1 LPRFGATRAGLRY
14 SSRPVGSS
22 NELDEEETL
31 APGTELGRYQI
42 ARLLGRGGMGS
53 VYEAIHRD
61 LKKRV
66 AIKTLHPAVAA
77 MPGARARFLREGEA
91 ASRIRHPNVVDVTDV
106 ATEGAIS
113 YLVMEYLEGEDL
125 SALIARTGPLP
136 VAKAVD
142 LLLPVFAAIA
152 VAHDEGVIHR
162 DLKPEN
168 IFLARGRIGGIEPKV
183 LDFGISKL
191 TSSGTGNTLALTGT
205 GASMGTP
212 YYIAPEQVRSA
223 AGVDARSDQYALG
236 AILYECMTG
245 RRAHQ
250 GETIYEVIRSVGE
263 GSFPRPRAHRPDL
276 PVEIEQVILRAMA
289 LDPARRFP
297 SVRALGRSL
306 LGFAS
311 PGPRAQW
318 AASLEVDDS
327 DPLPSSQRPTQAQVG
342 QSPIEQSQPGGTVV
356 FATPAPSAAG
366 PAGSRPP
373 ANTTFGSSAAQIVL
387 PARNRSS
394 WLAGG
399 VVVLGAVAVIAYL
412 VTSPSAHHPRTPE
425 TQRPTE
431 NVQETSAAAGPSNR
445 PARYRVSVAAT
456 PRTAAFDLDGARLG
470 TGRIDEE
477 LPLDGTEHTLV
488 VSAAGFV
495 SARITFRDRAPAEDV
510 SLDPIPAAP
519 RPPEPTASTDRPSR
533 SAPVHHAHAGA
544 DHDRPAAAPPAAGKP
559 APSVRRTENGAAI
572 IDD

>member
-1 LPRFGATRAGLRY
+1 
-14 SSRPVGSS
+14 VGPS
-22 NELDEEETL
+22 NEFDEEAQL

-42 ARLLGRGGMGS
+42 VRLLGRGGMGS
-53 VYEAIHRD
+53 VYEAMHRD

-66 AIKTLHPAVAA
+66 ALKTLHPAVAA
-77 MPGARARFLREGEA
+77 TPGARARFLREGEA

-106 ATEGAIS
+106 ATEGTTS
-113 YLVMEYLEGEDL
+113 YLVMEFLEGEDL

-136 VAKAVD
+136 ISKAID

-168 IFLARGRIGGIEPKV
+168 IFLARGRIGGIDPKV

-191 TSSGTGNTLALTGT
+191 SSSGGGNTLALTGT

-212 YYIAPEQVRSA
+212 YYVAPEQVRSA

-263 GSFPRPRAHRPDL
+263 GAFPPPRAYRPDL
-276 PVEIEQVILRAMA
+276 PVEVEEVILRAMA
-289 LDPARRFP
+289 LEPARRFP
-297 SVRALGRSL
+297 SVRALGRAL
-306 LGFAS
+306 LAFAS
-311 PGPRAQW
+311 PGPCAQW
-318 AASLEVDDS
+318 APELEGG
-327 DPLPSSQRPTQAQVG
+327 DPDALPSSQRATQAQIA
-342 QSPIEQSQPGGTVV
+342 QSPSSQSQPGGTVA
-356 FATPAPSAAG
+356 FTTPAPSNAR
-366 PAGSRPP
+366 PASSRPP
-373 ANTTFGSSAAQIVL
+373 GDTTFGSSAAQITL
-387 PARNRSS
+387 RPRNQTG

-399 VVVLGAVAVIAYL
+399 VVVLAAAAVVAYV
-412 VTSPSAHHPRTPE
+412 VTSSSRHHPRGPE
-425 TQRPTE
+425 APRPIE
-431 NVQETSAAAGPSNR
+431 NVQETSASAGPKL
-445 PARYRVSVAAT
+445 PARYRVSIAAT
-456 PRTAAFDLDGARLG
+456 PRAAAFELDGTRVG

-477 LPLDGTEHTLV
+477 LPLDGAEHTLF

-495 SARITFRDRAPAEDV
+495 PSKITFRDRAPARDV
-510 SLDPIPAAP
+510 TLDPLPPPKAVEMP
-519 RPPEPTASTDRPSR
+519 RSTDRPSR
-533 SAPVHHAHAGA
+533 SAPVRHAHAGTA
-544 DHDRPAAAPPAAGKP
+544 HDKLPATAPPAAKP
-559 APSVRRTENGAAI
+559 TPSVRRTENGAAI

>member
-1 LPRFGATRAGLRY
+1 MA
-14 SSRPVGSS
+14 SSS
-22 NELDEEETL
+22 ELDEEEKL

-42 ARLLGRGGMGS
+42 ARLLGRGGMGT

-77 MPGARARFLREGEA
+77 TPGARARFLREGEA

-106 ATEGAIS
+106 ATEGSIS
-113 YLVMEYLEGEDL
+113 YLVMEFLEGEDL
-125 SALIARTGPLP
+125 AALIARTGPLP
-136 VAKAVD
+136 ISKAID
-142 LLLPVFAAIA
+142 LMLPVLAAIA

-191 TSSGTGNTLALTGT
+191 SSSGGGNTLALTGT

-212 YYIAPEQVRSA
+212 YYIAPEQIRSA

-263 GSFPRPRAHRPDL
+263 GSFPPPRAVRPDL
-276 PVEIEQVILRAMA
+276 PVEVEQVILRAMR
-289 LDPARRFP
+289 LDPAGRFP
-297 SVRALGRSL
+297 SVRALGRAL
-306 LGFAS
+306 LPFAS

-318 AASLEVDDS
+318 AAALEGGDS
-327 DPLPSSQRPTQAQVG
+327 DAVPASQRKTQAQAA
-342 QSPIEQSQPGGTVV
+342 QSPSSQSQPGGTVV
-356 FATPAPSAAG
+356 LATPAPGNVAPAA
-366 PAGSRPP
+366 SRSP
-373 ANTTFGSSAAQIVL
+373 ANTTFGSSAAQISL
-387 PARNRSS
+387 RPRNRTG

-399 VVVLGAVAVIAYL
+399 VVVLAAAAVVAYV
-412 VTSPSAHHPRTPE
+412 VTAPSAHHPRAREAQP
-425 TQRPTE
+425 PTE
-431 NVQETSAAAGPSNR
+431 NVQGTSAAAAGPGKL
-445 PARYRVSVAAT
+445 PARYHLSVAAT
-456 PRTAAFDLDGARLG
+456 PRAAAFELDGTRLG

-495 SARITFRDRAPAEDV
+495 PANITFRDRAPDEAV
-510 SLDPIPAAP
+510 TLDPLPSPPKAVEIPTSP
-519 RPPEPTASTDRPSR
+519 DRPSR

-544 DHDRPAAAPPAAGKP
+544 THDKPAAALPAAAKP
-559 APSVRRTENGAAI
+559 TPSVHRTENGAAI